1 MADHPLIQFTNELM
15 RLTDNLDEST
25 AADFVQRVYDAGRE
39 AGMKEKARESP
50 P

>member
-15 RLTDNLDEST
+15 RLTDNLDQTT

-39 AGMKEKARESP
+39 TGMKEKAIESP